1 MDRTRVMKLLSI
13 VPARSARRQSGTLFY
28 AREGRAAGISRFLG
42 WMSPLN
48 PTSKE
53 DQASLGLT
61 VAHPRQDD
69 SESADDAAEEELFS

>member
-1 MDRTRVMKLLSI
+1 MKLLAV
-13 VPARSARRQSGTLFY
+13 VPERTSRRLSGTLFH
-28 AREGRAAGISRFLG
+28 AAEGRAASVARFLG

-61 VAHPRQDD
+61 TTQPRQDD
-69 SESADDAAEEELFS
+69 SESADDSSEEEALI